1 MNGLFLK
8 RYRKKANL
16 TQKQIADKLNIS
28 VSLYSRWE
36 NDKRVPDAYQ
46 LLDLSNVLGCTPN
59 DLYGIKGA
67 MSVSIDP
74 LFQEYKELVE
84 KIKK

>member
-1 MNGLFLK
+1 MNGLKLK
-8 RYRKKANL
+8 EYRKSLNMTQKDVADFMNL
-16 TQKQIADKLNIS
+16 TQSAY
-28 VSLYSRWE
+28 SLWE
-36 NDKRVPDAYQ
+36 LGKRVPDANQ
-46 LLDLSNVLGCTPN
+46 LLRLSKLFNCTPN

-67 MSVSIDP
+67 MSAAIDP